1 MLKHIYRAIF
11 LVAIFAASLWYFG
24 QNIKESVFHREE
36 TTVMSNATFPI
47 VTIRN
52 GKQNIN
58 LLHGYASN
66 LDANLSRDAITI
78 LDDNQSL
85 YVDIKENQSVVKKL
99 NYELRDTFDNSLIE
113 NGSYSALDSNED
125 GKGTR
130 IKINESLE
138 QGKEYALKI
147 TVITAKSKKINFYTR
162 VMANSTYHL
171 DEKLDFVWQFHN
183 AILDKSTVEQ
193 VESFIEPDRS
203 LQNNSLSKVSIHSS
217 LDLISFGSL
226 KPEVISEV
234 IPTIKEVSVDLASI
248 MLDYYIK
255 GYTEDGEEIYRVKEF
270 YRVKYTPGRM
280 YLLDYERTMEA
291 EFQVDLMSLSQSEF
305 KFGIANPENIPVYI
319 DSGKKNLCFV
329 RNGELWYY
337 SVDSNRVVKIFSF
350 RQKETDY
357 IRDAYD
363 QHEIKVLNVNVEGDV
378 DFVVYGYMNRGL
390 YEGRVGIVLYRY
402 SASNNRIEELV
413 YIPSNE
419 PYQILKE
426 KMGDFAYLN
435 YNDVYYFLLNQTIYS
450 YNIVTKGLTELAT
463 GITKD
468 DYIFSKEKSYLAWQE
483 LDKNGYADKITIM
496 HLESGRVDTINAEA
510 NDNIRL
516 LGTIDNNIIYG
527 ISHNKNGYV
536 DVNGQTIIP
545 MHKVLIADDTCKV
558 LKTYEKKGYYTINVS
573 VSDNVIRLDRQKRSE
588 NGFVNIP
595 QNEIGFR
602 RILCNFFPGKQQ
614 SHSAVEQ
621 QTARFRKRQ
630 FLCRVFRKIFCKQI
644 FPANQTVSP
653 FQFLH
658 HQPFRVVFYII
669 NAHNT
674 AEININLQFIFVL
687 FCNLFQQ
694 FFRMITIFPGKY
706 KEIKIIVKNSVF
718 LILPYTAIASAVTA
732 AQNDAKPCAGKGFFH
747 FRKHSFQQ
755 LFGSGIAAGCKVFM
769 IVSVPHK
776 SQIPVFPGSAGL
788 PAKPENMNS
797 DNDNNNHKYAV
808 VPVYSAIRKFLPS
821 EIQRVHLRD
830 DSSPILSGKTI
841 PPSSPDNGPWKV
853 SSTNENFYESDK
865 TAGSANKELPEIP
878 QGTEQYNVPTT
889 AKAMQNGFEP
899 VKMRN

>member
-588 NGFVNIP
+588 NGFVNASTDHIL
-595 QNEIGFR
+595 NEINQVDEPIQLVY
-602 RILCNFFPGKQQ
+602 RITEQALMQYYLTLPSGVRVDKLPKKSSSVTTIVEDDTTLRLNEPVQEEIYYVYAYGEIEGSYKRAGEAIAVADQKVGVVVNQDQQIVWARGTRSSKSFVEDIKTVYQEAGQSSFDACIKMMKSTHIGGKAKL
-614 SHSAVEQ
+614 SS
-621 QTARFRKRQ
+621 
-630 FLCRVFRKIFCKQI
+630 VFRNQKLKDASKEIGATIVDVSGASLDEIFY
-644 FPANQTVSP
+644 
-653 FQFLH
+653 
-658 HQPFRVVFYII
+658 YINRGI
-669 NAHNT
+669 PVMAAKSNSDMVLITGYDGTNIMMIDPSSHTTSRMSYKNAQ
-674 AEININLQFIFVL
+674 EM
-687 FCNLFQQ
+687 FQQ
-694 FFRMITIFPGKY
+694 EG
-706 KEIKIIVKNSVF
+706 NVF
-718 LILPYTAIASAVTA
+718 LSIIA
-732 AQNDAKPCAGKGFFH
+732 
-747 FRKHSFQQ
+747 
-755 LFGSGIAAGCKVFM
+755 
-769 IVSVPHK
+769 
-776 SQIPVFPGSAGL
+776 
-788 PAKPENMNS
+788 
-797 DNDNNNHKYAV
+797 
-808 VPVYSAIRKFLPS
+808 
-821 EIQRVHLRD
+821 
-830 DSSPILSGKTI
+830 
-841 PPSSPDNGPWKV
+841 
-853 SSTNENFYESDK
+853 
-865 TAGSANKELPEIP
+865 
-878 QGTEQYNVPTT
+878 
-889 AKAMQNGFEP
+889 
-899 VKMRN
+899 